1 MMTKAKASVPAGE
14 EEEIE
19 IKLIHHLQEIQNEHN
34 VDLYVNIRSGLLSA
48 FRAKR
53 RVTK

>member
-1 MMTKAKASVPAGE
+1 MTKANANVPARE

-19 IKLIHHLQEIQNEHN
+19 IKIIKHLQEIQNEHN
-34 VDLYVNIRSGLLSA
+34 VDLYINVRLGLLSA